1 MSTDKKPV
9 LYESDEA
16 ASLQTVTGW
25 VSRTGHFWGKDEH
38 MARYDGSTHR
48 TCSQNPAHGVV
59 ETHGWCRMCRDERMD
74 AKFAAMPRR
83 AYDGE
88 PVAVFDGDTYFFDA
102 ESIADWL
109 VDNDIEPEDARLVF
123 CKPNMASEIDP
134 YEHFRDDLPE
144 DGEVSD
150 RLMAAFDALNAAIRD
165 EPPLS
170 WYPGEE
176 AVILPG
182 KHAVAAGLGIEAKAK
197 ASAGGAIVLTHRNDY
212 GDLICIRAAMVG
224 QDGIKPDVWYELNA
238 DGEFVECEV

>member
-1 MSTDKKPV
+1 MSSDKKPV

-25 VSRTGHFWGKDEH
+25 VSRTGHFWGQDEH

-59 ETHGWCRMCRDERMD
+59 ETRGWCRMCRDERMD

-134 YEHFRDDLPE
+134 NEHFSDDLPE

-150 RLMAAFDALNAAIRD
+150 RLMAAFDALNAVIRE

-176 AVILPG
+176 AVILP
-182 KHAVAAGLGIEAKAK
+182 
-197 ASAGGAIVLTHRNDY
+197 
-212 GDLICIRAAMVG
+212 
-224 QDGIKPDVWYELNA
+224 PDFLEPSQ
-238 DGEFVECEV
+238 